1 MGKIKR
7 NAFTNSAY
15 LNNMTYLD
23 YLNRLR
29 RIALA
34 RFKWKNLPDT
44 MNERKLEK
52 DLFEKGIAAILKDE
66 KRGIINTGAASSGMV
81 DIYGIPTKIN
91 CFSYNFQDVRNT
103 YLYDIGKPVLNQAI
117 LVMNDWDMTP
127 TYSSLEL
134 FAWRLYNCD
143 RIIDIN
149 INAQKTPV
157 VIIADDT
164 SRLTMENLMLKY
176 DGNQPFIFGDK
187 NNFDL
192 NNIKA
197 LNTSAPFV
205 ADKVQKQKKE
215 IWNEALTYLG
225 INNMS
230 IDKKERAIIDEVN
243 ENNELINLNLQS
255 FMIPRMEACEKINTL
270 FKLEGDNKV
279 SIELRSDLANV
290 IKKESSIVNDYNI
303 TEGDEDE

>member
-1 MGKIKR
+1 MSKIKR

-103 YLYDIGKPVLNQAI
+103 YLYDIDKPVLNQAI

-255 FMIPRMEACEKINTL
+255 FMIPRMEACEKMNSL
-270 FKLEGDNKV
+270 FKLEGEAKV

-303 TEGDEDE
+303 TEGDENE

>member
-1 MGKIKR
+1 MGKVKR

-91 CFSYNFQDVRNT
+91 CFSYNFQDVRTT
-103 YLYDIGKPVLNQAI
+103 YLYNIDKPVLSQAI

-197 LNTSAPFV
+197 LNTSAPFI

-255 FMIPRMEACEKINTL
+255 FMIPRMEACERINNL
-270 FKLEGDNKV
+270 FKLEGNNKV

-290 IKKESSIVNDYNI
+290 IKKESSIVNEYNI
-303 TEGDEDE
+303 TEGDDDE